1 MRLSHFLIKLSL
13 IPALVAAPLFA
24 ILALGAPPA
33 FADGKVF
40 LSVAVDGDVH
50 APVQGREPGRDD
62 VRLRHEQ
69 LTRMGWVP
77 VPVRSTDV
85 FTDPAREVARVL
97 AALRER
103 GPTRR

>member
-1 MRLSHFLIKLSL
+1 VEDVGHGPHTVDVGVVSETEPER
-13 IPALVAAPLFA
+13 FA
-24 ILALGAPPA
+24 
-33 FADGKVF
+33 
-40 LSVAVDGDVH
+40 VAVDGDVH
-50 APVQGREPGRDD
+50 APVHGQAPGRDD

-69 LTRMGWVP
+69 LVRMGWVP

-103 GPTRR
+103 GANRP